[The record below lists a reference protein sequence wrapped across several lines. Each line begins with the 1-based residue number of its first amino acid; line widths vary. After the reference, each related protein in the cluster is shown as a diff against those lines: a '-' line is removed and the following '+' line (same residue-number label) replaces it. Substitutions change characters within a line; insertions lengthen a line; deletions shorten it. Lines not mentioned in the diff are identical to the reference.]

1 MWMLYICN
9 ITSCESCTWTLYSCS
24 ITSCECCTS
33 AVLHHV
39 KTVHVHLQYY
49 IMWKLFMYICS
60 ITSCENCS
68 CTSAVL
74 HHVKTVHVHLQYY
87 IMWKLFIWNITL
99 CACVTSAP
107 LVAYLSTKCMFII
120 GRMRMHLVANGEWW
134 GYGGMSCSLFFS
146 FLFLNFFLF
155 FFSAF
160 FCLLMFL
167 LFLLL
172 CAFSY
177 TENNTCSGDC
187 DCADVVVL
195 LSCII

>member
-24 ITSCECCTS
+24 ITSCEC
-33 AVLHHV
+33 
-39 KTVHVHLQYY
+39 
-49 IMWKLFMYICS
+49 
-60 ITSCENCS
+60 

-187 DCADVVVL
+187 DCADVVL